1 MSGSFDTAT
10 SMLLVGSSGGHLS
23 QLLALE
29 PLWRDTE
36 RRWVTFDTPDAISLL
51 AGERV
56 DWAAHPTTR
65 NLPNLLRNTR
75 LAWRLLRRD
84 RPDVV
89 ISTGAAVAFPFFI
102 FARLRRIP
110 TVYIEVYDRIDSPT
124 LTGRLCRPLT
134 SLFLVQWEEQRE
146 FYPNAIVVGNLL

>member
-1 MSGSFDTAT
+1 MSGPLHAVT

-29 PLWRDTE
+29 PLWRE
-36 RRWVTFDTPDAISLL
+36 RKRRWVTFDTPDAVSLL
-51 AGERV
+51 AGEEV
-56 DWAAHPTTR
+56 YWAAHPTTR
-65 NLPNLLRNTR
+65 NVLNLLRNTL
-75 LAWRLLRRD
+75 LAWRLLRSD

-89 ISTGAAVAFPFFI
+89 ISTGAAVAFPFFVL
-102 FARLRRIP
+102 ARLRRIP

-124 LTGRLCRPLT
+124 LTGRLCRPIT
-134 SLFLVQWEEQRE
+134 SLFLVQWEEQRA